1 MEDRGSTSGDLPS
14 SILSRFS
21 VLAPLFSVLCSL
33 LFGGA
38 SVRIE
43 LNRASAQPLYMQLAQ
58 DIQRRIRSGA
68 LPPGARLP
76 TVRELARQL
85 GVTRLTIHSAYSE
98 LQSGGWVEATVGR
111 GTFVADSLA
120 SVSALAQPNGELS
133 AHTLMSDMLRMAQL
147 PGLRSLAMADPA
159 HELYPMRDFK
169 NALDEALSSGGP
181 AILGYATSQGD
192 PLLRTTLAD
201 HLRDRGVHAAPDEIL
216 ITSGASQ
223 AMALICQTLAR
234 PGDTVIVEQ
243 PTYLGVLNT
252 LNAQGVRAVGAPLD
266 EDGLV
271 VDALEP
277 LILAQRPRFIYT
289 IPVFQ
294 NPTGVCL
301 SPARRVALLELA
313 ARHRIPLVEDDIYG
327 RLAYDGEP
335 PPALKAD
342 DQDGLVIHIGSFSKS
357 LLPGVRVGYIAAAPE
372 LIARLVVSKQANDLC
387 SPLLLQ
393 RTLALFLQHGRMAAH
408 LRRVIP
414 RYRERRD
421 ALLGAMSRCFPSG
434 LRWTAPHG
442 GFCSW
447 VALPPGIST
456 TELYLAAIE
465 RGVAFAPGDM
475 FFSGPA
481 PRPYVRLAFATQP
494 PDVIH
499 EAIQILSDVLGT
511 HLTRRSFKAP
521 AIGDYVPLV

>member
-1 MEDRGSTSGDLPS
+1 MPRSLVSGLS
-14 SILSRFS
+14 S
-21 VLAPLFSVLCSL
+21 V
-33 LFGGA
+33 FGGM
-38 SVRIE
+38 SMLIE
-43 LNRASAQPLYMQLAQ
+43 LKRGSAQPLYMQLAH

-98 LQSGGWVEATVGR
+98 LQAGGWVEATVGR
-111 GTFVADSLA
+111 GTFVADQPA
-120 SVSALAQPNGELS
+120 SASALAQSNPELS
-133 AHTLMSDMLRMAQL
+133 SHSLLGDMLRMAQL

-159 HELYPMRDFK
+159 PELYPLREFK
-169 NALDEALSSGGP
+169 NALDEALSSGGA
-181 AILGYATSQGD
+181 AILGYITPQGD
-192 PLLRTTLAD
+192 PLLRTILAD
-201 HLRDRGVHAAPDEIL
+201 HLRDRGVHAGPDEIL

-223 AMALICQTLAR
+223 ALALIAQTLAR
-234 PGDTVIVEQ
+234 PGDAVIVEQ

-252 LNAQGVRAVGAPLD
+252 LNAQGVRPIGAPLD
-266 EDGLV
+266 DDGLV

-277 LILAQRPRFIYT
+277 LILAHHPRFIYT

-301 SPARRVALLELA
+301 SPARRAALIELA
-313 ARHRIPLVEDDIYG
+313 ARHRVPLVEDDIYG
-327 RLAYDGEP
+327 RLAYEGAP
-335 PPALKAD
+335 SPALKAD
-342 DQDGLVIHIGSFSKS
+342 DPDGLVVHIGSFSKS

-372 LIARLVVSKQANDLC
+372 LVGRLVVVKQAADLC

-393 RTLALFLQHGRMAAH
+393 RALALFLQHGRLTTH

-421 ALLGAMSRCFPSG
+421 ALLGAMSRYFPSG
-434 LRWTAPHG
+434 LRWTTPRG

-456 TELYLAAIE
+456 TDLYLAAIE
-465 RGVAFAPGDM
+465 RGVAFAPGDV

-481 PRPYVRLAFATQP
+481 PRPYMRLVFATQP

-499 EAIQILSDVLGT
+499 EAIQILGDVLSM
-511 HLTRRSFKAP
+511 HLTRRSFKAL
-521 AIGDYVPLV
+521 AITDYVPLV